1 MQGIILAAGMG
12 KRLKELTN
20 ENTKCMVKVNGIT
33 MIERALRIL
42 DKKELS
48 QIIIV
53 VGYQGQKLIDFIDTL
68 QVKTPIIFIDN
79 PVYDKTN
86 NIYSLAL
93 AKEYLC
99 AEDTLLLESDLVYEE
114 SVIDALLEDERAN
127 LALVDKFESW
137 MDGTCMELDENDY
150 IENFIPGKYLKFSE
164 KENYYKTV
172 NIYKFSADFS
182 RNIYVPFLT
191 AYEKAM
197 GDNEY
202 YESVI
207 KLIAML
213 ETREIQ
219 AKKLTGQVWYEIDN
233 IQDLNIA
240 ESLFNE
246 SESEHYEKIARRYGG
261 FWRYPK
267 LLDYCYLVNPYYPP
281 VKLKEEMKSNF
292 ETLLTEYPSGME
304 VNALLAAGA
313 FGVKPEHIIVGNG
326 AAELIK
332 GLLEYLSMNVDRK
345 VGCICPT
352 FEEYPNRLKK
362 EMIVP
367 FVPAGEAMHYTV
379 ENLIQFYSVNKINT
393 LVLINPDNPSGNY
406 ISYKECIRLIGWC
419 KQQDIAVIIDESF
432 VDFVDIGPEEDI
444 ADVSLIQDS
453 VLNEYHKLYIIKSIS
468 KSYGIPGARLGVL
481 ASSDEQLIRYLK
493 KDVSIWN
500 INSFGEFFMQIK
512 EKYDKDYVE
521 ALGKLRECRKRFVR
535 QLKDISFL
543 EVYPSQANFVMCRLK
558 GITSVDLCTS
568 LLKANIFV
576 KDLTKKIKNGHQYIR
591 LSIRSEEDN
600 DRLITA
606 LRIIEKRCLNR

>member
-20 ENTKCMVKVNGIT
+20 ENTKCMVKVNGVT

-42 DKKELS
+42 DKKKLS
-48 QIIIV
+48 QIVIV
-53 VGYQGQKLIDFIDTL
+53 VGYQGQKLIDFIGTL

-197 GDNEY
+197 GENEY

-219 AKKLTGQVWYEIDN
+219 AKRLTGQVWYEIDN

-246 SESEHYEKIARRYGG
+246 SESEHYEKVARRYGG

-332 GLLEYLSMNVDRK
+332 GLLEYLSVSADGK
-345 VGCICPT
+345 VGCINPT

-362 EMIVP
+362 ERIVP

-379 ENLIQFYSVNKINT
+379 EDLMQFYSVHKINT

-419 KQQDIAVIIDESF
+419 KQQDMAVILDESF

-444 ADVSLIQDS
+444 ADVSLIRDS
-453 VLNEYHKLYIIKSIS
+453 VLDEYHKLYIIKSIS

-512 EKYDKDYVE
+512 EKYD
-521 ALGKLRECRKRFVR
+521 
-535 QLKDISFL
+535 
-543 EVYPSQANFVMCRLK
+543 
-558 GITSVDLCTS
+558 
-568 LLKANIFV
+568 
-576 KDLTKKIKNGHQYIR
+576 
-591 LSIRSEEDN
+591 
-600 DRLITA
+600 
-606 LRIIEKRCLNR
+606 

>member
-20 ENTKCMVKVNGIT
+20 ENTKCMVKVNGVT

-42 DKKELS
+42 DNKKLS
-48 QIIIV
+48 QIVIV
-53 VGYQGQKLIDFIDTL
+53 VGYQGQKLIDFIGTL

-137 MDGTCMELDENDY
+137 MDGTCMELDENDH

-182 RNIYVPFLT
+182 QNIYVPFLT

-219 AKKLTGQVWYEIDN
+219 AKRLTGQVWYEIDN

-313 FGVKPEHIIVGNG
+313 FGVNPEHIIVGNG

-332 GLLEYLSMNVDRK
+332 GLLEYLSVNADRK
-345 VGCICPT
+345 VGCIYPT

-362 EMIVP
+362 ESIVP

-379 ENLIQFYSVNKINT
+379 EDLMQFYSAHKINT

-406 ISYKECIRLIGWC
+406 ISYKECIRFIDWC
-419 KQQDIAVIIDESF
+419 KQQDMAVILDESF

-444 ADVSLIQDS
+444 ADVSLIRDS
-453 VLNEYHKLYIIKSIS
+453 VLDEYHKLYIIKSIS

-521 ALGKLRECRKRFVR
+521 ALGKLRECRKQLVR
-535 QLKDISFL
+535 KLKDISFL

-558 GITSVDLCTS
+558 GIIAADLCTS
-568 LLKANIFV
+568 LLKENIFV

-606 LRIIEKRCLNR
+606 LRQLER

>member
-1 MQGIILAAGMG
+1 MAKKKQTHYSGIGGQAVLEGVMMKNRDKYAVAVR
-12 KRLKELTN
+12 KP
-20 ENTKCMVKVNGIT
+20 NGE
-33 MIERALRIL
+33 IEVEVEEYKGICG
-42 DKKELS
+42 DKKFA
-48 QIIIV
+48 
-53 VGYQGQKLIDFIDTL
+53 KLPFIRGVFAFIDSLVLGMKVT
-68 QVKTPIIFIDN
+68 T
-79 PVYDKTN
+79 
-86 NIYSLAL
+86 YSA
-93 AKEYLC
+93 
-99 AEDTLLLESDLVYEE
+99 SFYEE
-114 SVIDALLEDERAN
+114 EDE
-127 LALVDKFESW
+127 KPSKTE
-137 MDGTCMELDENDY
+137 
-150 IENFIPGKYLKFSE
+150 E
-164 KENYYKTV
+164 K
-172 NIYKFSADFS
+172 
-182 RNIYVPFLT
+182 L
-191 AYEKAM
+191 EKM
-197 GDNEY
+197 Q
-202 YESVI
+202 
-207 KLIAML
+207 K
-213 ETREIQ
+213 R
-219 AKKLTGQVWYEIDN
+219 
-233 IQDLNIA
+233 
-240 ESLFNE
+240 F
-246 SESEHYEKIARRYGG
+246 GG
-261 FWRYPK
+261 YWRYPK
-267 LLDYCYLVNPYYPP
+267 LIDFCYLVNPYYPP

-332 GLLEYLSMNVDRK
+332 GLLEYLSVSADGK
-345 VGCICPT
+345 VGCIYPT

-362 EMIVP
+362 ERIVP

-379 ENLIQFYSVNKINT
+379 EDLMQFYSVHKINT

-419 KQQDIAVIIDESF
+419 KQQDMAVILDESF

-444 ADVSLIQDS
+444 ADVSLIRDS
-453 VLNEYHKLYIIKSIS
+453 VLEEYHKLYIIKSIS

-521 ALGKLRECRKRFVR
+521 ALGKLRECRKQLVR

-558 GITSVDLCTS
+558 GITAADLCTS
-568 LLKANIFV
+568 LLQENIFV
-576 KDLTKKIKNGHQYIR
+576 KDLTKKIKNGYQYIR

-606 LRIIEKRCLNR
+606 LRQLER

>member
-42 DKKELS
+42 DRKSLS
-48 QIIIV
+48 RIVIV

-68 QVKTPIIFIDN
+68 NIRTPIIFIDN

-99 AEDTLLLESDLVYEE
+99 DEDTLLLESDLVYEE
-114 SVIDALLEDERAN
+114 SVLDALLEDDRKN

-137 MDGTCMELDENDY
+137 MDGTCMELDDEDC
-150 IENFIPGKYLKFSE
+150 IVNFIPGKYLQFSE

-213 ETREIQ
+213 ETREIR
-219 AKKLTGQVWYEIDN
+219 AKRLEGQVWYEIDN

-240 ESLFNE
+240 ESLFTE

-281 VKLKEEMKSNF
+281 EKLKEEMKSNF

-313 FGVKPEHIIVGNG
+313 FGIKPEHIVVGNG

-332 GLLEYLSMNVDRK
+332 GLLEYLCRNADRK
-345 VGCICPT
+345 VGCIYPT

-362 EMIVP
+362 EMLVP
-367 FVPAGEAMHYTV
+367 FVPSGNDMHYTV
-379 ENLIQFYSVNKINT
+379 EDLMQFYTVNRVDT

-406 ISYKECIRLIGWC
+406 ISYNDCIRFISWC

-432 VDFVDIGPEEDI
+432 VDFVDIGPGEDI
-444 ADVSLIQDS
+444 ADVSLIRDS
-453 VLNEYHKLYIIKSIS
+453 ILNEYPKLYIIKSIS

-481 ASSDEQLIRYLK
+481 ACGDEQLIQYLK

-500 INSFGEFFMQIK
+500 INSFGEFFLQIK
-512 EKYDKDYVE
+512 EKYDRDYIE
-521 ALGKLRECRKRFVR
+521 ALGRLRECRKKFVQ
-535 QLKDISFL
+535 QLQDISFL

-558 GITSVDLCTS
+558 GISSADLCT
-568 LLKANIFV
+568 LMLKENIFV

-591 LSIRSEEDN
+591 LSVRGEEDN
-600 DRLITA
+600 DRLIA
-606 LRIIEKRCLNR
+606 VLRMMKKG

>member
-20 ENTKCMVKVNGIT
+20 ENTKCMVKVNGVT

-42 DKKELS
+42 DKKKLS
-48 QIIIV
+48 QIVIV
-53 VGYQGQKLIDFIDTL
+53 VGYQGQKLIDFIGTL

-182 RNIYVPFLT
+182 RNIYVPFLI

-197 GDNEY
+197 GENEY

-219 AKKLTGQVWYEIDN
+219 AKRLTGQVWYEIDN

-332 GLLEYLSMNVDRK
+332 GLMEYLSVSADGK
-345 VGCICPT
+345 VGCIYPT

-362 EMIVP
+362 ERIVP

-379 ENLIQFYSVNKINT
+379 EDLMQFYSVHKINT

-419 KQQDIAVIIDESF
+419 KQQDMAVILDESF

-444 ADVSLIQDS
+444 ADVSLIRDS
-453 VLNEYHKLYIIKSIS
+453 VLDEYHKLYIIKSIS

-521 ALGKLRECRKRFVR
+521 ALGKLRECRKQLVR

-558 GITSVDLCTS
+558 GITAADLCTS
-568 LLKANIFV
+568 LLQENIFV

-606 LRIIEKRCLNR
+606 LRQLER